1 MTHFLYLLTRENS
14 SQWFQ
19 NIVLKLPMF
28 VFEIADIHVSDRIFG
43 KTAVKIFCPIDQL
56 LSHPLDLLQ
65 TSNRTIATCLYSLP
79 SLLKGRFINH
89 PSIMS
94 NGIWGNLLL
103 KKRWYFWQLYIV
115 DIHSWPCICVH
126 VLLNNISAW
135 CCSMLAWCGEREMN
149 VGWDQIGGMYGI
161 YHFIFLHAFSTQ
173 YCNPCCI

>member
-1 MTHFLYLLTRENS
+1 MCLIEFLENS
-14 SQWFQ
+14 SE
-19 NIVLKLPMF
+19 NILPYWS
-28 VFEIADIHVSDRIFG
+28 IAQSPS
-43 KTAVKIFCPIDQL
+43 A
-56 LSHPLDLLQ
+56 DLLQ

-103 KKRWYFWQLYIV
+103 KKRRYFWQLYIV

-149 VGWDQIGGMYGI
+149 VGWDQIGGMYACI
-161 YHFIFLHAFSTQ
+161 YHFIFLHAFLHDTAIHAVSNIRKTNFCQ
-173 YCNPCCI
+173 KVRHVIFL